1 MKESPKK
8 VIIPRAEHGISR
20 SLLSPNGVR
29 VLYKLKEHGFT
40 AYLVGGGVRDLLL
53 GREPKDFDVA
63 TDATPT
69 QLKKLFRNC
78 RLIGRRFRLAHLH
91 FHDEIIEVATFR
103 STIEVA
109 EEPEEDAAGGAT
121 ADLSAKAAGGGE
133 AEFGQ
138 AEGIA
143 VSATPVPGEEVVQ
156 EEAPLQGIAHAAGA
170 GEEGA
175 GTVAGDDVERLH
187 DEREHR
193 RRRHRHQSL
202 GPRMLK
208 SEDGLVLRD
217 NVFGTPEEDAVRRDF
232 TVNALFYNIADFS
245 IIDHVGGMEDL
256 KNGLIRTI
264 GDPLVRFTEDP
275 VRMIRAIRFASML
288 GFRIEAETEAAIE
301 ELCGTINKATPPR
314 LYEEVLKLLLMGA
327 GERTYQMMRH
337 CGLFQPLF
345 PHFDNWLT
353 RETDGFPHARV
364 GKALEW
370 VDEQISQGTVVSPPL
385 LIALMFGEY
394 LEEKMEGFR
403 NAGASP
409 QQAADMAVAE
419 FAGEL
424 APTVTVPNRVL
435 IAVRE
440 IISSQH
446 RFQKTPGRNARG
458 FIGRIVFPDALQYL
472 RFMETVTP
480 VKRSLAE
487 WWERYVKEQV
497 APPKGGEEGVGEAA
511 AEGASEAAR
520 KKKRRRRRRK
530 KPAAAPE
537 T

>member
-1 MKESPKK
+1 MKEYPKT

-103 STIEVA
+103 STVDA
-109 EEPEEDAAGGAT
+109 GAEPEEAADEALTGAG
-121 ADLSAKAAGGGE
+121 DVEVSEEPDSSPSREEESAQE
-133 AEFGQ
+133 Q
-138 AEGIA
+138 EG
-143 VSATPVPGEEVVQ
+143 VQ
-156 EEAPLQGIAHAAGA
+156 EEVAPGLSHAVS
-170 GEEGA
+170 GEEGPA
-175 GTVAGDDVERLH
+175 GTAGDEGERLH
-187 DEREHR
+187 EEREHR
-193 RRRHRHQSL
+193 RRRHRHHL

-232 TVNALFYNIADFS
+232 TVNALFYNISDFS

-264 GDPLVRFTEDP
+264 GDPMVRFTEDP

-288 GFRIEAETEAAIE
+288 GFNMEPATEAAIE

-337 CGLFQPLF
+337 SGLFQPLF

-370 VDEQISQGTVVSPPL
+370 VDEQIAQGIPVSPPL
-385 LIALMFGEY
+385 LLALMFGEY
-394 LEEKMEGFR
+394 LEEKIEGFR
-403 NAGASP
+403 SAGAPP

-424 APTVTVPNRVL
+424 APTVAIPNRVL

-440 IISSQH
+440 IISSQY

-458 FIGRIVFPDALQYL
+458 FVGRIAFPDALQYL
-472 RFMETVTP
+472 RFMETLTP

-487 WWERYVKEQV
+487 WWDRFVQEQT
-497 APPKGGEEGVGEAA
+497 AQLQPSEEGA
-511 AEGASEAAR
+511 AEGASEAPR

-530 KPAAAPE
+530 KPSAAPE
-537 T
+537 VP

>member
-1 MKESPKK
+1 MTK

-20 SLLSPNGVR
+20 SLLSTNGVK
-29 VLYKLKEHGFT
+29 VLYKLKEQGFT

-53 GREPKDFDVA
+53 GREPKDFDVV
-63 TDATPT
+63 TDATPS

-103 STIEVA
+103 SASDAPPEPTGESTESA
-109 EEPEEDAAGGAT
+109 EPARDA
-121 ADLSAKAAGGGE
+121 
-133 AEFGQ
+133 Q
-138 AEGIA
+138 ALE
-143 VSATPVPGEEVVQ
+143 
-156 EEAPLQGIAHAAGA
+156 H
-170 GEEGA
+170 
-175 GTVAGDDVERLH
+175 ER
-187 DEREHR
+187 DG
-193 RRRHRHQSL
+193 RRH

-208 SEDGLVLRD
+208 SEDGMVLRD

-288 GFRIEAETEAAIE
+288 GFNIEQRTAAAIA

-314 LYEEVLKLLLMGA
+314 LFEEVLKLLMLGA

-337 CGLFQPLF
+337 CGLFEPLF
-345 PHFDNWLT
+345 PHFDAWLA
-353 RETDGFPHARV
+353 RESEDFPHARV

-370 VDEQISQGTVVSPPL
+370 VDERIARGEQVSTPL

-394 LEEKMEGFR
+394 LEEKIAGFR
-403 NAGASP
+403 EAGASP
-409 QQAADMAVAE
+409 QQATEMAVAG

-424 APTVTVPNRVL
+424 APTVAVPNRAL

-440 IISSQH
+440 ILSCQQ
-446 RFQKTPGRNARG
+446 RFQKTPGRNGRG
-458 FIGRIVFPDALQYL
+458 VTGRAVFPDALAYL
-472 RFMETVTP
+472 RFMEGLSP
-480 VKRSLAE
+480 AKRSLAD
-487 WWERYVKEQV
+487 WWQRFADEQP
-497 APPKGGEEGVGEAA
+497 ANASGEAPEEA
-511 AEGASEAAR
+511 PAESGAPS
-520 KKKRRRRRRK
+520 KKRRRRRRRK
-530 KPAAAPE
+530 KPGAPGAPAAS
-537 T
+537 